1 MMRTM
6 RNILKAN
13 IVKVIVRNAWQQALV
28 VFGKSQLIMTG
39 NTW

>member
-1 MMRTM
+1 M

-13 IVKVIVRNAWQQALV
+13 IAKVIVTSAWQQERVA
-28 VFGKSQLIMTG
+28 FGKSQLIMTG